1 MTTVAARLWA
11 APGWKLAGA
20 GIYAAGFTAYAL
32 AQHWRGSSA
41 MTMPWTPIDLLIPVL
56 PWLLVPYLL
65 QLAVLGIPTLLM
77 TDRRQLRIHLGGY
90 LVINL
95 VAVGCFFAMPT
106 MVERATHGNALLS
119 LVRAIDGAGNA
130 CPSLHAACAVYA
142 GLALPRVLAV
152 GALLHAAVWV
162 WVVLVLVSCVSL
174 RQHTG
179 YDVIAGSALAWVVD
193 RGVVWWSAR
202 GVLTQPMVQQEAA

>member
-1 MTTVAARLWA
+1 MTTVVARLWA

-77 TDRRQLRIHLGGY
+77 TDQRLLRLHLGGY
-90 LVINL
+90 LLINL
-95 VAVGCFFAMPT
+95 VAVSCFIVVPT
-106 MVERATHGNALLS
+106 MIERTHHTNALLE
-119 LVRAIDGAGNA
+119 LVRGIDGPWNA

-142 GLALPRVLAV
+142 ALALPRALPV
-152 GALLHAAVWV
+152 GALVLAAVWA
-162 WVVLVLVSCVSL
+162 WVVLVLVSCISL

-179 YDVIAGSALAWVVD
+179 YDLAAGAVMALAVD
-193 RGVVWWSAR
+193 RWVAWRLRQAASG
-202 GVLTQPMVQQEAA
+202 PEAA

>member
-41 MTMPWTPIDLLIPVL
+41 MTMPWTPIDLLIPEQ

-77 TDRRQLRIHLGGY
+77 TDRRLLRVHLDGY
-90 LVINL
+90 LLINL
-95 VAVGCFFAMPT
+95 VAVGCFLSVPT
-106 MVERATHGNALLS
+106 MIERTQHANALME
-119 LVRAIDGAGNA
+119 LVRGIDGPGNA

-142 GLALPRVLAV
+142 ALALPRALPV
-152 GALLHAAVWV
+152 GALLLTVVWA

-179 YDVIAGSALAWVVD
+179 YDLVAGAVMAWMAD
-193 RGVVWWSAR
+193 RWVSWRLRHAAPG
-202 GVLTQPMVQQEAA
+202 TEAA